1 MATASKVAAA
11 EAEALKRERLEN
23 YNKVVAAAELGAIQL
38 VKLDFDVSPEYFG
51 ENDET
56 QLGYVITPESSEYD
70 ADAGIAVCV
79 IEFQV
84 NAMRDDIPVLQ
95 CNATYTIMYGI
106 SETCDTDAV
115 KAFIERVGVFSCY
128 PYFRGVFAS
137 LDWAANTRLPPLPI
151 HKEEVKR
158 KAKPRKKSAKVLKA
172 QEE

>member
-1 MATASKVAAA
+1 MAKASKVAAA

-38 VKLDFDVSPEYFG
+38 VKLDFDVSPEYFVESD
-51 ENDET
+51 EN

-70 ADAGIAVCV
+70 PDAGIAVCA

-84 NAMRDDIPVLQ
+84 NAMRGEAPVLQ
-95 CNATYTIMYGI
+95 CNATYTIMYSI
-106 SETCDTDAV
+106 SETCDVHAV

-128 PYFRGVFAS
+128 PYFRGVFAN

-158 KAKPRKKSAKVLKA
+158 KANPRRKNTKA
-172 QEE
+172 LQSQEE